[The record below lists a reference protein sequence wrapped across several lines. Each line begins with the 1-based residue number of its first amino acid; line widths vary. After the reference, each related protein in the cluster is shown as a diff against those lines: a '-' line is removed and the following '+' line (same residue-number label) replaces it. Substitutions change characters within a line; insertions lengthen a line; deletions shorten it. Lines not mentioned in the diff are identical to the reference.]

1 MSIKSEMERISNN
14 VSDALAAT
22 AEMGASVPEG
32 ANSDDLGTLIR
43 SIPQSNTSGSETLK
57 IIATGSSN
65 SSLTQNILTSGNTKR
80 YTAAELAELSS
91 SCTIILQ
98 TSVSNKKGYFQYA
111 TKHSDS
117 STGEITKVD
126 FHGYY
131 LESANVWIPAI
142 ASVLANASVTIT
154 DAKWNKKS
162 VETDDTLKVSG
173 SPADAKIVG
182 DRFTQVNELIGKLE
196 QSSPNYNM
204 IAEVGQTIVVK
215 AVDEDGKP
223 TAWEAADYQPRT
235 HYSEMG
241 MIDVLPETTVEV
253 DPDTGEGFSF
263 TAFEL
268 VEGNT
273 YTVVWNGAEYSC
285 VAQDFITPID
295 EEGNTAKLGLALGN
309 VDLLTGG
316 EGTGE
321 PFAIVSILPEF
332 YGTTNGIPTM
342 VFALDGSTTIT
353 VSIKEEGET
362 VHKLDEKYLPDTVP
376 VLEVHEVENVILPET
391 TVEIYPE
398 YGEGVIS
405 AEFTLEVGKT
415 YTVGYNGVDYVVS
428 NSVLID
434 PTTGELAIGN
444 LGAVDESLPTT
455 TEPFILMYTVYTD
468 DSTGDEGNPI
478 MVWTLIPLDGS
489 ESVTLSIKGEPEVTR
504 KLNENYM
511 PDSVPHIES
520 HGDVILQGATVEEV
534 ITGETSVAAITVP
547 VGTMT
552 KGANYEVR
560 IGNETHQCVAY
571 VVDAEEYNVVLAND
585 ANEIIIIVATQ
596 VGITRYGYYATLYD
610 GMAHIGETVSISAA
624 YTAHKIDDRC
634 LTPSLFIVSIN
645 QEIGGYSPGVL
656 SFDEV
661 YRRYKAGWVPV
672 LRSSGGYIYYLYY
685 GSGRHMKFRGGYDF
699 NEDIDWASDGMT
711 TTTISS

>member
-22 AEMGASVPEG
+22 AEKGASVPED

-142 ASVLANASVTIT
+142 ASVLADASVTIT

-162 VETDDTLKVSG
+162 VVTDDTLKVSG

-182 DRFTQVNELIGKLE
+182 DRFTQVNELVGKLE

-235 HYSEMG
+235 HYSETG
-241 MIDVLPETTVEV
+241 MIDVLPETTVTV
-253 DPDTGEGFSF
+253 DPDPTNS
-263 TAFEL
+263 TNIHVDLEL

-273 YTVVWNGAEYSC
+273 YTVVWNGTEYTC
-285 VAQDFITPID
+285 VAQVYSEDDGTGD
-295 EEGNTAKLGLALGN
+295 TMNVGLALGN
-309 VDLLTGG
+309 SNALTGG
-316 EGTGE
+316 ESTNE
-321 PFAIVSILPEF
+321 PFVIIDILPE
-332 YGTTNGIPTM
+332 YVELLGLKGK
-342 VFALDGSTTIT
+342 VVSLDGSTIATF
-353 VSIKEEGET
+353 SIKGEGEI
-362 VHKLDEKYLPDTVP
+362 VHKLDEKYLPETVP
-376 VLEVHEVENVILPET
+376 LLETREVENVILPET
-391 TVEIYPE
+391 TVTVDPDMGAGI
-398 YGEGVIS
+398 IS
-405 AEFTLEVGKT
+405 AEFILEAGKT

-428 NSVLID
+428 NGILID
-434 PTTGELAIGN
+434 PTTGVFVIGN
-444 LGAVDESLPTT
+444 AGALDESMPVTT
-455 TEPFILMYTVYTD
+455 DPFVIMYIELDYD
-468 DSTGDEGNPI
+468 DEGNPI
-478 MVWTLIPLDGS
+478 MTWGVIPLDGS
-489 ESVTLSIKGEPEVTR
+489 ESVTLSIREENEAL

-547 VGTMT
+547 VGAVTN
-552 KGANYEVR
+552 GANYEVR
-560 IGNETHQCVAY
+560 IGNETHRCVAH
-571 VVDAEEYNVVLAND
+571 VTNNFGEEYYGVLVND
-585 ANEIIIIVATQ
+585 ANKIIIVVATP
-596 VGITRYGYYATLYD
+596 VGVTRYGYYAILHD

-645 QEIGGYSPGVL
+645 HETDGYSPGVL

-672 LRSSGGYIYYLYY
+672 LRAAGGDMFYIL
-685 GSGRHMKFRGGYDF
+685 GEEGTHMIFRGGGRDF
-699 NEDIDWASDGMT
+699 NKIINWTSDGMT